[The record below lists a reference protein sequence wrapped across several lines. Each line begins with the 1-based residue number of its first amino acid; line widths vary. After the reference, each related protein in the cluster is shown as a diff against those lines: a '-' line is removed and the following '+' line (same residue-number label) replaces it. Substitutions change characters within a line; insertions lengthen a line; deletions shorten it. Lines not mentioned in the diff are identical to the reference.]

1 MPIFEYR
8 GTDANGV
15 RVNGHMAGE
24 SLEQVA
30 KRLADQGVV
39 VEQLGFAE
47 TGRDETRYGES
58 GRVGANAGSSSAV
71 LDPPPMEARHRF
83 ATDFWGPLVGGVPLT
98 KLSFMFRQLGTML
111 NAGIETRHAL
121 STLAT
126 QSGGKLGDILHEAS
140 RHVEAGRPMSV
151 GFQRY
156 PEVFTPVMMGLVR
169 AGEEGG
175 FLSDQCIRL
184 ADYIQRDVELRN
196 LVRRETFYPKLVFVL
211 SILIIAGTNFIIGS
225 LKPGAGGIEAP
236 TLIWMVV
243 IGLTIWFWFFGRVLL
258 KRPEV
263 KRPFDELIIALP
275 YIGNMMHGF
284 SMAMFGRAFGA
295 LYDAGMPLG
304 RSLQLAADSCGNE
317 AVRAKIYPVIHRLD
331 EGEGIHN
338 TFVQAGIFS
347 PVVLDMVRA
356 GEMTGNM
363 NEMLIKVSE
372 YYEDEGQ
379 TKARQGA
386 MVLGAVVLILVAVY
400 VGYVVIN
407 FYTGY
412 ASDQMSNLNE

>member
-15 RVNGHMAGE
+15 RVTGHMAGD
-24 SLEQVA
+24 SLDQVA
-30 KRLADQGVV
+30 QRLAGQGMT

-47 TGRDETRYGES
+47 TGRDETHFGEPA
-58 GRVGANAGSSSAV
+58 RTTNSAV
-71 LDPPPMEARHRF
+71 SDPPPLEARHRF
-83 ATDFWGPLVGGVPLT
+83 VTDFMGPLVGGVALT
-98 KLSFMFRQLGTML
+98 KLSFMFRQLGTLL
-111 NAGIETRHAL
+111 NAGIETRQAL
-121 STLAT
+121 ETLST
-126 QSGGKLGDILHEAS
+126 QSGGKLGAILHETAQ
-140 RHVEAGRPMSV
+140 HVGAGRPISA

-156 PEVFTPVMMGLVR
+156 PEVFTPVMMGMVR
-169 AGEEGG
+169 AGEDGG

-196 LVRRETFYPKLVFVL
+196 MVRRETFYPKMVFVL
-211 SILIIAGTNFIIGS
+211 SIFIISGTNFLIGV
-225 LKPGAGGIEAP
+225 LKPGAKGLEAP
-236 TLIWMVV
+236 TLIWLVV
-243 IGLTIWFWFFGRVLL
+243 LGLTIWFWFFGRVLL

-263 KRPFDELIIALP
+263 KRPFDEIVISLP
-275 YIGNMMHGF
+275 YIGKMMHGF

-331 EGEGIHN
+331 EGVGIHQ

-356 GEMTGNM
+356 GELTGNM

-386 MVLGAVVLILVAVY
+386 MVLGAVVFLMVAVY
-400 VGYVVIN
+400 VGWMVIN
-407 FYTGY
+407 FYMGY
-412 ASDQMSNLNE
+412 AQGQMSNLNE